1 MLGNTPIQRTILPL
15 ILLGAFSCSNN
26 KSDDT
31 VIFHFSKK
39 EMREL
44 NKTGKV
50 VQTDDK
56 GVERAFIYDDKFSE
70 FSKKNETDP
79 KKLKEKKE
87 AEKKRLA
94 DKKAADAKKLADK
107 KAADAKKLDDK
118 KAAEAKKL

>member
-1 MLGNTPIQRTILPL
+1 MFGNTIIRGIIITL
-15 ILLGAFSCSNN
+15 ILLVMFSCSNN
-26 KSDDT
+26 KTNDT

-39 EMREL
+39 EMSEL

-56 GVERAFIYDDKFSE
+56 GVERAFIYDDR
-70 FSKKNETDP
+70 FSKVSKKTETDP

-94 DKKAADAKKLADK
+94 NKKAADAKKLAD
-107 KAADAKKLDDK
+107 
-118 KAAEAKKL
+118 